1 MDLAILPLA
10 VTMMMGPQI
19 MSAIILATTER
30 PVRASLAFLAGVA
43 LAATI
48 GVAILRG
55 VFLLFGGGGRLGH
68 ASDHGSLGTII
79 QIALVLLLAALAVK
93 NYVTRASAE
102 PPKWL
107 GALMDAGPGKAFTT
121 GFLLI
126 LLMPSDLMVMATVG
140 ARLAQSHESLAAAVP
155 FLAATVLIAALPL
168 LALLIFHRRA
178 RKVMPQVRTW
188 ANTHGWLINILACLI
203 FIVLILA

>member
-1 MDLAILPLA
+1 MELAILPLA

-19 MSAIILATTER
+19 VSAVILATTER

-48 GVAILRG
+48 GVAILRAL
-55 VFLLFGGGGRLGH
+55 FLLLGGETLGRP
-68 ASDHGSLGTII
+68 ADHGSLGTII
-79 QIALVLLLAALAVK
+79 QIALVVLLAALAVK

-107 GALMDAGPGKAFTT
+107 GALMEAGPGKAFTT

-140 ARLAQSHESLAAAVP
+140 VRLAQAGESLAAAVP

-178 RKVMPQVRTW
+178 KKVMPQVRTW
-188 ANTHGWLINILACLI
+188 ANTNGWLINILACLI